1 MRVIF
6 TGQTGINCDS
16 EVLKNLELFCKE
28 GNNPTEGLKLYSLS
42 EELERLKVDMIS
54 FLDCQNPQSKA
65 DIWKRAFNKI
75 LSKVKNED
83 PKQHFF
89 LSIHHVFYRYSSFF
103 SPVEWD
109 LIKEFQPDI
118 FITLIDDLYSIWK
131 RIKSRNEES
140 PSESH
145 FCLRELSSWRSAEI
159 LMTDLLAK
167 SLSSS
172 KKIIR
177 NYVVAVKHPAQ
188 MLHGLIFKPEK
199 LIVYTAFPI
208 TSSRGKSENVD
219 EINNFRMKLHEKF
232 IVFDPITIDED
243 ILRILLKEQPL
254 EKKTLLVSEKD
265 RWPIPRGWSLCK
277 DVDYPIELKAN
288 DALEVVQ
295 DLKDHI
301 MLRDYRLIEQADCIA
316 GYRPYYERQ
325 RSLGMFAEMT
335 YARDVS
341 YKRPYFVHF
350 PDKDG
355 EPKDSPFARLGVP
368 FDTVENLIKTL
379 QNIEKNKKIT
389 KGNNNF

>member
-16 EVLKNLELFCKE
+16 EVLKNLGLFCKKM
-28 GNNPTEGLKLYSLS
+28 NDPIEGLKLYSLN
-42 EELERLKVDMIS
+42 EELESLDIDMIS
-54 FLDCQNPQSKA
+54 FLDSQNPKTQA
-65 DIWKRAFNKI
+65 DIWKKAFNQI
-75 LSKVKNED
+75 LSKLKDED
-83 PKQHFF
+83 PKHAF
-89 LSIHHVFYRYSSFF
+89 LSIHHIFYRYSSFF

-208 TSSRGKSENVD
+208 TSTRKVPEKVD
-219 EINNFRMKLHEKF
+219 EINSFRMKLHEKF

-243 ILRILLKEQPL
+243 ILRILLEKQPPKRKE
-254 EKKTLLVSEKD
+254 TLLVGEKD
-265 RWPIPRGWSLCK
+265 RWPIPHGWSLCK
-277 DVDYPIELKAN
+277 DVDYPIELEAN

-301 MLRDYRLIEQADCIA
+301 MLRDYRLIEQADCLA

-325 RSLGMFAEMT
+325 RSLGVFAEMT
-335 YARDVS
+335 YARDVA
-341 YKRPYFVHF
+341 YKRRFFVHF

-355 EPKDSPFARLGVP
+355 EPKDSPFASSGVP
-368 FDTVENLIKTL
+368 FATVENLIKAL
-379 QNIEKNKKIT
+379 RNIEKNKKNT
-389 KGNNNF
+389 KGNNNI

>member
-16 EVLKNLELFCKE
+16 EVLKNLKLFCKE
-28 GNNPTEGLKLYSLS
+28 AGNPAEGLKLYSLN
-42 EELERLKVDMIS
+42 EEFKSLEIDMIS
-54 FLDCQNPQSKA
+54 FLDSQNPKTQA
-65 DIWKRAFNKI
+65 DIWKKAFNQI
-75 LSKVKNED
+75 LSKLKDED
-83 PKQHFF
+83 PKNAF
-89 LSIHHVFYRYSSFF
+89 LSLHHIFYRYSSFF

-118 FITLIDDLYSIWK
+118 FITFIDDLYSIGK

-140 PSESH
+140 PSDSY

-172 KKIIR
+172 KKTIK

-188 MLHGLIFKPEK
+188 MLHRLIFEPEK

-208 TSSRGKSENVD
+208 TSTRKEPEKVD

-232 IVFDPITIDED
+232 IVFDPVTIDED
-243 ILRILLKEQPL
+243 ILRILLKKQSP
-254 EKKTLLVSEKD
+254 KKETLLIGEDD
-265 RWPIPRGWSLCK
+265 RWPIPHGWSLCK
-277 DVDYPIELKAN
+277 DVDYPIELKAS
-288 DALEVVQ
+288 AAQEVVQ

-301 MLRDYRLIEQADCIA
+301 MLRDFRLIEQADCFA

-335 YARDVS
+335 YARDVA
-341 YKRPYFVHF
+341 YKRRSFVHF

-355 EPKDSPFARLGVP
+355 ELKDSPFASSGVP
-368 FDTVENLIKTL
+368 FATVEDLIADL
-379 QNIEKNKKIT
+379 QNKEKNKKIT
-389 KGNNNF
+389 KENNNI

>member
-16 EVLKNLELFCKE
+16 EVLKNLGLFCKE
-28 GNNPTEGLKLYSLS
+28 VGNPVESLKLYSLN
-42 EELERLKVDMIS
+42 EELASLGIDMIS
-54 FLDCQNPQSKA
+54 FLDSQNPKTKA
-65 DIWKRAFNKI
+65 EIWKKAFNQI
-75 LSKVKNED
+75 LSKLKDED
-83 PKQHFF
+83 PKHAF
-89 LSIHHVFYRYSSFF
+89 LSIHHIFYRYSSFF

-131 RIKSRNEES
+131 RIKFRNEES

-177 NYVVAVKHPAQ
+177 NYIVAVKHPAQ

-208 TSSRGKSENVD
+208 TSTRGKPEKVD
-219 EINNFRMKLHEKF
+219 EINNFRIKLHEKF

-243 ILRILLKEQPL
+243 ILRILLGKQSSI
-254 EKKTLLVSEKD
+254 KGTLLVGEKD
-265 RWPIPRGWSLCK
+265 RWPIPHGWSLCK
-277 DVDYPIELKAN
+277 DVDYPIELEAN
-288 DALEVVQ
+288 GALEVVQ

-301 MLRDYRLIEQADCIA
+301 MLRDYRLIEQADCLA
-316 GYRPYYERQ
+316 GYRPYYEHQ

-335 YARDVS
+335 YARDVA
-341 YKRPYFVHF
+341 YKRRSFVHF

-355 EPKDSPFARLGVP
+355 ELKDSPFASSGVP
-368 FDTVENLIKTL
+368 FATVEDLIKDL
-379 QNIEKNKKIT
+379 QNKEKNKKNT
-389 KGNNNF
+389 KGNNNI